1 MSNFLAVDTSGNHLA
16 VVAVK
21 NGIEYATYIENC
33 AMKHAVSLM
42 PAVDETL
49 KKADMQLSECDFFA
63 AVVGAGSFTGIRIG
77 ISAVKGFALAF
88 SKPTLAITSFDVAAY
103 NGIDTQGKK
112 KLCLIDA
119 LHDCY
124 YACGYDGDKVCLA
137 PAYLTEDEVLVLYQD
152 GYALLGDKRL
162 PIADKA
168 PVFGV
173 DPVKGL
179 FAAAK
184 ALSEQEQFGELTAL
198 YVRKSSAEIN
208 AEGKK

>member
-1 MSNFLAVDTSGNHLA
+1 MANFLALDTSGNHLA

-21 NGIEYATYIENC
+21 DGTEYVTYIENC

-49 KKADMQLSECDFFA
+49 EKAGLQLSECDFFA

-88 SKPTLAITSFDVAAY
+88 SKPTLPITSFDVAAY
-103 NGIDTQGKK
+103 NGIDTQDKK
-112 KLCLIDA
+112 ALCLIDA

-124 YACGYDGDKVCLA
+124 YACGYDKGEICLA
-137 PAYLTEDEVLVLYQD
+137 PAYLTEEEVLALEKD
-152 GYALLGDKRL
+152 GYALLGGENL
-162 PIADKA
+162 PIASKA
-168 PVFGV
+168 KVCAV

-179 FAAAK
+179 LAAAK
-184 ALSEQEQFGELTAL
+184 ALSKQGKFGELTAL

-208 AEGKK
+208 AEGKA